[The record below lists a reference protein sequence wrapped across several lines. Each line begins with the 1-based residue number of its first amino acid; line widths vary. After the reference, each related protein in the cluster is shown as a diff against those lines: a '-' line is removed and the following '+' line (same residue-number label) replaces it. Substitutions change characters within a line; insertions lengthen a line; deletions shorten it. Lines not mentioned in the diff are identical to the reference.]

1 MIMEWKEI
9 KTNKQLAIENLS
21 EIVKMMKYKVI
32 NSEKHGINESG
43 VNYLKHYSEMIESEI
58 ERYNFKLWFFFII
71 HTKIFQNIFKT
82 M

>member
-1 MIMEWKEI
+1 MIREWKEI
-9 KTNKQLAIENLS
+9 KTNKQLAIENLE

-58 ERYNFKLWFFFII
+58 ERYNFKL
-71 HTKIFQNIFKT
+71 
-82 M
+82 